1 MMKIATSENLIGTI
15 TTSET
20 NVVSSPIVRMIGKED
35 GTCLLL
41 TFANGTTLRIDT
53 ERSFQDLVDRK
64 ILPPF

>member
-1 MMKIATSENLIGTI
+1 MMKISTSESLIGTI

-20 NVVSSPIVRMIGKED
+20 DVVSSPIVSMTGKED
-35 GTCLLL
+35 GTYLFL

-53 ERSFQDLVDRK
+53 EHSFQDLVDRK